1 MKTSNSFTLASYFDK
16 MVYENPEQ
24 VISTFK
30 DEINV
35 FNIGELN
42 HKATLLAKGL
52 LYIGI
57 GKGTPVAL
65 VLSGTTNCLTFVVAL
80 SKIGAI
86 LIPLNKEME
95 IERIMLILQHTKVNT
110 IGFYADHFLDK
121 FKQIIPDYLNSERGY
136 LNNKTFPLLK
146 NVVSF
151 GSIKNRGIFTT
162 REIMLLGEHT
172 DDFEIEEITAQ
183 IKPDDVF
190 MQSCNF
196 DNKGKIIVNTTK
208 QGDVI
213 SDNFSFS
220 VLQNYV
226 MNSI

>member
-1 MKTSNSFTLASYFDK
+1 MKTSNSYTLTSYLDK
-16 MVYENPEQ
+16 MVHENPQ
-24 VISTFK
+24 QIISTFK

-42 HKATLLAKGL
+42 HKAILLAKGL
-52 LYIGI
+52 LYIGV

-86 LIPLNKEME
+86 LVPINKEME
-95 IERIMLILQHTKVNT
+95 IDKIMLILQQTKVNT
-110 IGFYADHFLDK
+110 IGFYADHFLNK
-121 FKQIIPDYLNSERGY
+121 FKQLIPDYLNSERGY
-136 LNNKTFPLLK
+136 LQSKSFPVLK
-146 NVVSF
+146 NVVTF

-162 REIMLLGEHT
+162 REIMLLGEHS
-172 DDFEIEEITAQ
+172 DDFEIEEMSTQ
-183 IKPDDVF
+183 IQPDDIF
-190 MQSCNF
+190 MLSCNF
-196 DNKGKIIVNTTK
+196 DKKGKIIINTTK

-226 MNSI
+226 LNSI

>member
-1 MKTSNSFTLASYFDK
+1 MKNYKSFTLASYIDK
-16 MVYENPEQ
+16 MVHDNPNQ

-42 HKATLLAKGL
+42 HKANLLAKGL

-86 LIPLNKEME
+86 LVPINKDQD
-95 IERIMLILQHTKVNT
+95 IEKIMLILQQTKVVT
-110 IGFYADHFLDK
+110 IGFYADHFLEK

-136 LNNKTFPLLK
+136 LNNNAFPFLK
-146 NVVSF
+146 NVVTF

-172 DDFEIEEITAQ
+172 DDFEIEEISTLIQ
-183 IKPDDVF
+183 PDDIF
-190 MQSCNF
+190 LQSCTF
-196 DNKGKIIVNTTK
+196 DKKGKIIINITK

-213 SDNFSFS
+213 SDSFSFS

-226 MNSI
+226 INSI